1 MPLKTYTTIQGDMW
15 DMIAYKVYGKEAY
28 IAKLLEANEELKDTA
43 VFPAGVTITCPEPD
57 AETSSI
63 LPPWRR

>member
-1 MPLKTYTTIQGDMW
+1 MW

-28 IAKLLEANEELKDTA
+28 ISKLLEANEDLKEMV
-43 VFPAGVTITCPEPD
+43 VFPAGVKIVCPEAD
-57 AETSSI
+57 AETSRI